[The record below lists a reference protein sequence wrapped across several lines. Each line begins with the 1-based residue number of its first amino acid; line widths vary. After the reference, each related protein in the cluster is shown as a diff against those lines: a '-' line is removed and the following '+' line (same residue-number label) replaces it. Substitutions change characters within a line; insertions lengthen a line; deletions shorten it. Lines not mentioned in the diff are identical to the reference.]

1 MARLIREKT
10 GCWLVERSG
19 VGRWVAAGVALAL
32 ALALALAV
40 ADLPVCAWSGGWL
53 RACALRAAREEIFTA
68 WVRRTPAPV
77 VVTAWVRGG
86 LAGGGWG

>member
-32 ALALALAV
+32 ALAV

-53 RACALRAAREEIFTA
+53 RACARRAAREEIFTA
-68 WVRRTPAPV
+68 WVRRTPV
-77 VVTAWVRGG
+77 VVTARDLPATTCGRCSLASGG
-86 LAGGGWG
+86 